1 MRDPKGREGELKERQ
16 KRFRS
21 GRRKENDITEKE
33 VTYEFYMRK
42 YNFPTNQLLQKDK
55 EHC

>member
-1 MRDPKGREGELKERQ
+1 MRDPNGREGELKERL